1 MMKDP
6 VADSTIKN
14 CLKVAR
20 QEANLWVMVTDVRHN
35 VTTQYK
41 LIQAINENIINE
53 GSRATIR
60 PCGLVD
66 SLKQRYTL

>member
-14 CLKVAR
+14 SLKVAW

-41 LIQAINENIINE
+41 LIQAINENINE
-53 GSRATIR
+53 GSRATIT
-60 PCGLVD
+60 PCGFVG
-66 SLKQRYTL
+66 SLK

>member
-14 CLKVAR
+14 SLKAAR

-35 VTTQYK
+35 VTT
-41 LIQAINENIINE
+41 
-53 GSRATIR
+53 
-60 PCGLVD
+60 
-66 SLKQRYTL
+66 

>member
-14 CLKVAR
+14 SLKVAR

-35 VTTQYK
+35 VTTKYK
-41 LIQAINENIINE
+41 RIQAINENIINE

-60 PCGLVD
+60 PCGFVG
-66 SLKQRYTL
+66 SLK

>member
-14 CLKVAR
+14 SLKVAW

-41 LIQAINENIINE
+41 RIQAINENIINE

>member
-14 CLKVAR
+14 SLKVAR

-41 LIQAINENIINE
+41 LIQAINENIIN
-53 GSRATIR
+53 
-60 PCGLVD
+60 
-66 SLKQRYTL
+66 

>member
-14 CLKVAR
+14 SLKVAR

-41 LIQAINENIINE
+41 LIQAINENIIDE
-53 GSRATIR
+53 VSRATIR
-60 PCGLVD
+60 PCGFVD
-66 SLKQRYTL
+66 SLK

>member
-14 CLKVAR
+14 SLNVAR

-41 LIQAINENIINE
+41 LILAMVENIINE

-60 PCGLVD
+60 PCGFVD
-66 SLKQRYTL
+66 SLK

>member
-1 MMKDP
+1 MKDP

-14 CLKVAR
+14 SLNVAR

-53 GSRATIR
+53 GIRATIR